1 MKKFEY
7 QTIIIEPKGIFGGKI
22 NADSFTQTLNNMGKQ
37 GWELV
42 NAVSSNEAYGGTKN
56 IVCIFKRELSN

>member
-7 QTIIIEPKGIFGGKI
+7 QTIIVEPKGVLGGIVNSDIF
-22 NADSFTQTLNNMGKQ
+22 NQTLNNMGSQ

-42 NAVSSNEAYGGTKN
+42 NIVASNATYGSTRN
-56 IVCIFKRELSN
+56 IVCVFKREIN